1 MVVVVPDRS
10 FILGVEVKRDPRNN
24 SSFNNGAQLKT
35 VWRERERERKRESH
49 YKKLSPIYVPICVRR
64 VSSIELYLFPLPQK
78 PETAVEDSN
87 LDV

>member
-1 MVVVVPDRS
+1 MVVVPDRS
-10 FILGVEVKRDPRNN
+10 FILGVEVKRDLAITAPSIMAC
-24 SSFNNGAQLKT
+24 SSKLSG
-35 VWRERERERKRESH
+35 ERERERESH